1 MQFKFNKKKYIVTRP
16 NIIPLVGFIF
26 ALTTLLSLSAWQFK
40 RLEWKTGLINE
51 RVSRFESKTTS
62 LESIEMP
69 SEFEFQR
76 VKVTGVLL
84 NEYELFMPALS
95 KNGNN
100 GYHILTI
107 LKSSNLGNIIY
118 DTGWIPLKKREK
130 NERINNLMS
139 GEKEFEAVIRIPGRK
154 GRFQPDN
161 DVTGNF
167 WFFVDPIQ
175 IQNFTKLKLEG
186 TFYLESV
193 NNGPNGYPL
202 GNQTRI
208 YIRNNHLQY
217 ALTWLMIAMGLIGVF
232 FAANIKRVKK

>member
-1 MQFKFNKKKYIVTRP
+1 MQFNFNKKKYIVTRP
-16 NIIPLVGFIF
+16 NFIPLVGFLF
-26 ALTTLLSLSAWQFK
+26 ALIILLSLSLWQFK

-51 RVSRFESKTTS
+51 RISRFESKTTF
-62 LESIEMP
+62 LESIEIP
-69 SEFEFQR
+69 SESEFQR
-76 VKVTGVLL
+76 VKVTGILL

-107 LKSSNLGNIIY
+107 LKSSSWGNIIY
-118 DTGWIPLKKREK
+118 DTGWIPLHKRER
-130 NERINNLMS
+130 NERINNLIS
-139 GEKEFEAVIRIPGRK
+139 GEKEFEAIIRIPGRK

-161 DVTGNF
+161 DIVGNF
-167 WFFVDPIQ
+167 WFFVDPLQ
-175 IQNFTKLKLEG
+175 IQNFTKLEVEQ

-217 ALTWLMIAMGLIGVF
+217 AFTWLMIAMGLIGVF